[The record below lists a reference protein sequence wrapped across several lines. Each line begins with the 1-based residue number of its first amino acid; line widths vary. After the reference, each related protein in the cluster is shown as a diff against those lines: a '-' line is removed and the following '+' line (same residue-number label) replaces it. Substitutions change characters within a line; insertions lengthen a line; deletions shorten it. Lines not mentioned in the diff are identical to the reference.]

1 MCIINK
7 YIYIYIINAERG
19 KRKDAIEDIFNFFIA
34 IKHDEATITGYLW
47 CSAGIVKL
55 VIGIK
60 WNSPEEPRV
69 ASGST
74 PNPARHHH
82 MSKMTFFSAYFPF

>member
-7 YIYIYIINAERG
+7 YIYIYLYIYIINAERG
-19 KRKDAIEDIFNFFIA
+19 KRKDAIEDIFIFFIA

-82 MSKMTFFSAYFPF
+82 ICPK